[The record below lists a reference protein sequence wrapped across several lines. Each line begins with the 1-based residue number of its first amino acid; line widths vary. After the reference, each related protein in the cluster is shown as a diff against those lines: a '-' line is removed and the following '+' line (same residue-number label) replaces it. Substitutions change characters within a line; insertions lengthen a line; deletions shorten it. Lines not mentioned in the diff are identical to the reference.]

1 MLKKLTSITSLL
13 FGVMAILAVSFFVF
27 EWIQLNQSIDED
39 TIQKE
44 ADLATNQAYS
54 NFSEYVFNFTTST
67 ADFVDDIKSNI
78 STGNELNAESFSLE
92 NYGFWGFTVF
102 RANETLFWDGFSTT
116 DAEFYALSSL
126 SDIQV
131 NLQRQGNVRYIES
144 LIPFQLDGTTDTTMY
159 HALTRTRIQQIN
171 SSDIGTESQL
181 VASEFFKGTSDFPV
195 QFSFSSLNNDSLL
208 TARTFTSISGDE
220 LATIYTTRNDI
231 PAFIEAKNNQITRIR
246 SFFVGS
252 FVFTFLLLLIWTSR
266 KAHPYTRFAVHLL
279 SALAIYWLLST
290 QLITKVFSDLPF
302 FGEYNLYWFAL
313 LIPLVLAYLA
323 LHLVIKTRLGDSE
336 LNDQREHFILSFL
349 HGLSVA
355 ACLTFTFDLASDVL
369 SSTQVNLFNQTLT
382 SSFSTTFWLFCMGG
396 ASSLILTVSN
406 RSMYRIWK
414 VHSDVPW
421 SWLAFSVAGSVLV
434 FFITW
439 IFSSAFTLDAWTPIL
454 VILLCLGI
462 HSITFI
468 QWKFKVKKYRSSLLR
483 LYLLINLIAAT
494 GFTAVLYL
502 SYQQSLQLR
511 LHSEA
516 QNFVIDNEDRIQ
528 AVTTSLL
535 MRAHQQVPTISLYN
549 VSNFEQI
556 VSQII
561 EDEWLKYSFSV
572 QLIDKNG
579 SPLAEYNTNLS
590 APQWSTNFRV
600 EELIIP
606 YEDERIRRENLRPVL
621 RDKPINTVNAQY
633 SFFSRGWVPVYRNAN
648 SEDITGWILA
658 SVYREIP
665 EINRPFRSFVNA
677 TIKSFDE
684 TAFSLTEFNDG
695 KPVRSSVVGTLNSV
709 PDYGI
714 LPQSVVNK
722 LKSDSGYSER
732 NTIQTVNVN
741 ELFMETDK
749 GRVIRAAYRNI
760 SNTQLLYTFLRI
772 YFTITIPFICWMLC
786 VLGYQLFAQK
796 TETRRIR
803 DRLLDRLIMASLL
816 CLILLVAVTYEV
828 LEQQNKLQ
836 MQEELRTKLKT
847 LVSSVE
853 TANEDDIFSETYLE
867 NLTDVIG
874 IDATLFMDGSLI
886 NSTTPQIYSKH
897 LVSEIIPWNVYS
909 SIVYGGFEQ
918 EINVIELDDL
928 ELMIGYQ
935 PWLDQNQQIVGIAAI
950 PTFLKTPRFYEQLLT
965 TTSYLLALYTL
976 IFGILIVII
985 GIISARITAPL
996 EELERGLEK
1005 ISQGDLNTRLPVS
1018 AVDEIGLLTK
1028 AYNTMVT
1035 KLKTLQEELADRERQ
1050 AAWQQMAQQVA
1061 HEIKNPLTPM
1071 KLNLQHLERQLQQ
1084 TGEELQ
1090 ENKPRVVAITKSMI
1104 EQIDALSKIAS
1115 DFSKFAR
1122 PSKQEFRDVKI
1133 NQLIQSVSELYTEGD
1148 IKLITLLSSDE
1159 LTISGIQE
1167 ELRRVFVNLIKNA
1180 QEAIDE
1186 EGQVTIESHVTAD
1199 KQRILVTITDT
1210 GKGIDSETAEN
1221 IFMPNF
1227 STKTSG
1233 TGLGLAI
1240 TKKIVEEHKGAIT
1253 FQSTLGQGT
1262 CFTLDFPLKSN

>member
-1 MLKKLTSITSLL
+1 MLKKLTSITALL
-13 FGVMAILAVSFFVF
+13 FGVMAILAISFFVF
-27 EWIQLNQSIDED
+27 EWVQLNQSIDEEI
-39 TIQKE
+39 IQKE
-44 ADLATNQAYS
+44 AEEATNQAHS
-54 NFSEYVFNFTTST
+54 NFSAYVYNFTSAS
-67 ADFVDDIKSNI
+67 ADFVEDLKSDLI
-78 STGNELNAESFSLE
+78 AGNQLDGTSFTHE
-92 NYGFWGFTVF
+92 QYGFWGFSVF
-102 RANETLFWDGFSTT
+102 RANEPLFWDGFSTT
-116 DAEFYALSSL
+116 EAEYYALSTL
-126 SDIQV
+126 NDIQV

-144 LIPFQLDGTTDTTMY
+144 IIPFKLSGTTDTTTY
-159 HALTRTRIQQIN
+159 HALSRIRVQQIN

-181 VASEFFKGTSDFPV
+181 DASEFFKGSSIFPV
-195 QFSFSSLNNDSLL
+195 RFSFSSVNNDSVLKSI
-208 TARTFTSISGDE
+208 TFTSISGDD
-220 LATIYTTRNDI
+220 LATIYTSRIDT
-231 PAFIEAKNNQITRIR
+231 PTFIEAKQSRITRIR
-246 SFFVGS
+246 GFFVGS
-252 FVFTFLLLLIWTSR
+252 FVFVFLLLLIWSSR
-266 KAHPYTRFAVHLL
+266 NAHPYTRFAVHTL
-279 SALAIYWLLST
+279 SALAVYWLLST
-290 QLITKVFSDLPF
+290 QLIVQVFSDSALF
-302 FGEYNLYWFAL
+302 SGYRFEWFYYL
-313 LIPLVLAYLA
+313 VPLVLFYLA
-323 LHLVIKTRLGDSE
+323 LHLVIKTRLTDRS
-336 LNDQREHFILSFL
+336 LSDNREFYILSFA
-349 HGLSVA
+349 HGFSIA
-355 ACLTFTFDLASDVL
+355 ACLNVIFNISSDIL
-369 SSTQVNLFNQTLT
+369 SSTQINLFNQTLT
-382 SSFSTTFWLFCMGG
+382 SSLSTTFWLFCMGG
-396 ASSLILTVSN
+396 ASSLILTISN
-406 RSMYRIWK
+406 RSIYRIWK
-414 VHSDVPW
+414 VYDELPW
-421 SWLAFSVAGSVLV
+421 SWLGISVLGSVLV
-434 FFITW
+434 FVVTW
-439 IFSSAFTLDAWTPIL
+439 FGKMTLSLDPWIPIL
-454 VILLCLGI
+454 VILLCAAI
-462 HSITFI
+462 HAITVI
-468 QWKFKVKKYRSSLLR
+468 HWKYKVKKYRSSLLR

-502 SYQQSLQLR
+502 SYQQDLQLR
-511 LHSEA
+511 LHREA
-516 QNFVIDNEDRIQ
+516 QNFVIDNEDRIE
-528 AVTTSLL
+528 AVTTNLL
-535 MRAHQQVPTISLYN
+535 MRAHQQVPSISLYN

-572 QLIDKNG
+572 QLIDRNG

-600 EELIIP
+600 EELSIP
-606 YEDERIRRENLRPVL
+606 YEDERIRRENLRPIL

-633 SFFSRGWVPVYRNAN
+633 SFFSRGWVPVYRNAT
-648 SEDITGWILA
+648 SEEITGWILA

-684 TAFSLTEFNDG
+684 TAFSLTEFSDG
-695 KPVRSSVVGTLNSV
+695 KPIRSSVVGTLNSV

-714 LPQSVVNK
+714 LPQSVINK
-722 LKSDSGYSER
+722 LKTDSGYTER
-732 NTIQTVNVN
+732 NIIQSVNVN
-741 ELFMETDK
+741 ELFMKTDQD
-749 GRVIRAAYRNI
+749 RIIRAAYRNI

-772 YFTITIPFICWMLC
+772 YFTITIPFIIWMLG
-786 VLGYQLFAQK
+786 VLGYQLISQ
-796 TETRRIR
+796 TSETRRIR

-836 MQEELRTKLKT
+836 MQDELRTKLKT
-847 LVSSVE
+847 LVTSIE
-853 TANEDDIFSETYLE
+853 TANEDQIYSEAYLE

-874 IDATLFMDGSLI
+874 VDATLFVDGSLI
-886 NSTTPQIYSKH
+886 NSTTPQIYSRH

-909 SIVYGGFEQ
+909 GIVYGGFEQ

-935 PWLDQNQQIVGIAAI
+935 PWLNQNQQIVGIAAI

-1028 AYNTMVT
+1028 AYNTMVA

-1084 TGEELQ
+1084 TGDDLQ

-1122 PSKQEFRDVKI
+1122 PSKQEFQDIKI
-1133 NQLIQSVSELYTEGD
+1133 NQLIKSVSDLYAED
-1148 IKLITLLSSDE
+1148 EIKLITLLSSDDI
-1159 LTISGIQE
+1159 TISGIQE

-1180 QEAIDE
+1180 QEAIDK

-1199 KQRILVTITDT
+1199 RKRILVTITDT
-1210 GKGIDSETAEN
+1210 GKGIDSETAES

-1253 FQSTLGQGT
+1253 FQSTLGSGT
-1262 CFTLDFPLKSN
+1262 CFTLDFPLKNS